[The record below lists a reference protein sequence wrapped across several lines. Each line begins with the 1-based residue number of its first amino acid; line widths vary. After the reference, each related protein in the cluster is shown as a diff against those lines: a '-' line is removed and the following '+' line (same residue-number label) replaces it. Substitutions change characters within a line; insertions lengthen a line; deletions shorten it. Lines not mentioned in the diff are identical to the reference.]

1 MMPPVIPQA
10 SGPVFTEDD
19 RINLYYLNELYADI
33 ARCVSL
39 QLKENHQLDIP
50 ITSGVW
56 GGTYLIADDDGK
68 SQRRIWRLYC
78 IVNLPQNSPLD
89 QREYMEH
96 LVGYYYIS
104 IINAFRPYGLELDLD
119 MWGGRLP
126 YSNRKKPSLT
136 LHMVDASKRVN
147 WLRGF
152 FIWNHVSWE
161 ESIIHDAVRNV
172 KEFRENFNVKKKPIM
187 KRDWKDIKFLLQDV
201 IITYRTLENAFS
213 PDFQENSQ
221 PVIDEMVNHF
231 LEGLFD
237 PALIRELFFKV
248 RENKLIIGFEEALQ
262 ESYSKE
268 NLNVR
273 RIEDWPVEKINYVP
287 EDLKEKLIPPIQ
299 NLFASFKSTLDRN
312 NGSSK

>member
-56 GGTYLIADDDGK
+56 GGTYLIAGDDGK
-68 SQRRIWRLYC
+68 AQRRIWRLYC

-89 QREYMEH
+89 QRENMEH

-161 ESIIHDAVRNV
+161 ESIIHDAIRNV

-273 RIEDWPVEKINYVP
+273 RVEDWPVEKINYVP

-299 NLFASFKSTLDRN
+299 NLFSSFKSTLDRN

>member
-1 MMPPVIPQA
+1 
-10 SGPVFTEDD
+10 
-19 RINLYYLNELYADI
+19 
-33 ARCVSL
+33 
-39 QLKENHQLDIP
+39 
-50 ITSGVW
+50 
-56 GGTYLIADDDGK
+56 
-68 SQRRIWRLYC
+68 
-78 IVNLPQNSPLD
+78 
-89 QREYMEH
+89 
-96 LVGYYYIS
+96 VGYYYIS

-161 ESIIHDAVRNV
+161 ESIIHDAIRNV

-273 RIEDWPVEKINYVP
+273 RVEDWPVEKINYVP

-299 NLFASFKSTLDRN
+299 NLFSSFKSTLDRN

>member
-68 SQRRIWRLYC
+68 AQRRIWRLYC

-89 QREYMEH
+89 QRENMEH

-161 ESIIHDAVRNV
+161 ESIIHDAIRNV

-273 RIEDWPVEKINYVP
+273 RVEDWPVEKINYVP

-299 NLFASFKSTLDRN
+299 NLFSSFKSTLDRN

>member
-273 RIEDWPVEKINYVP
+273 RVEDWPVEKINYVP

-299 NLFASFKSTLDRN
+299 NLFASFKSDRK
-312 NGSSK
+312 SVV

>member
-237 PALIRELFFKV
+237 PTLIRELFFKV

-273 RIEDWPVEKINYVP
+273 RVEDWPVEKINYVP

>member
-221 PVIDEMVNHF
+221 PVINEMVNHF

-273 RIEDWPVEKINYVP
+273 RVEDWPVEKINYVP

>member
-1 MMPPVIPQA
+1 MMLPVIPQA

-68 SQRRIWRLYC
+68 SQRKIWRLYC

-89 QREYMEH
+89 KRENMEH

-126 YSNRKKPSLT
+126 YSNREKPSLT
-136 LHMVDASKRVN
+136 LHMVDASKRVS

-152 FIWNHVSWE
+152 FIWNLVSWE
-161 ESIIHDAVRNV
+161 ESIIHDAIRNI
-172 KEFRENFNVKKKPIM
+172 KEFRKNFNVQKKPIM
-187 KRDWKDIKFLLQDV
+187 KRDPKEIKFLLQDV
-201 IITYRTLENAFS
+201 IITYRTLEKAFS
-213 PDFQENSQ
+213 FDFLENSQ
-221 PVIDEMVNHF
+221 PVIDEIVDHF

-237 PALIRELFFKV
+237 PDLIRELFFKV
-248 RENKLIIGFEEALQ
+248 RENKLIVGFEEALQ

-268 NLNVR
+268 GLNVR

-299 NLFASFKSTLDRN
+299 NLFASFKSNLDSN
-312 NGSSK
+312 NGVS

>member
-19 RINLYYLNELYADI
+19 RVNLYYLNELYADI

-68 SQRRIWRLYC
+68 AQRRIWRLYC

-89 QREYMEH
+89 QRENMEQ

-161 ESIIHDAVRNV
+161 ESIIHDAIRNV

-213 PDFQENSQ
+213 PDFQGNSQ

-273 RIEDWPVEKINYVP
+273 RVEDWPVEKINYVP

-299 NLFASFKSTLDRN
+299 NLFSSFKSTLDRN
-312 NGSSK
+312 NGFSK

>member
-19 RINLYYLNELYADI
+19 RINLYYLNELYTDI

-273 RIEDWPVEKINYVP
+273 RVEDWPVEKINYVP